1 MKQWLCIVS
10 IFLLS
15 ACASQKPS
23 EVKMDVYTK
32 KLESEEVYLLFAVYY
47 AEEVQSDLSKLAE
60 LFDKKANEVC
70 SNGFSFDDGNPL
82 MLDKLETKE
91 LVSWYAEK
99 HFQFASSNSRF
110 DSTSSTQKV
119 AKCKPI

>member
-1 MKQWLCIVS
+1 MKQWLSIVS

-15 ACASQKPS
+15 ACASQTPS

-32 KLESEEVYLLFAVYY
+32 KLESGEAYLLFAVYY
-47 AEEVQSDLSKLAE
+47 AEEVQPDLSKLTE

-70 SNGFSFDDGNPL
+70 SNGFSFDDGNAL
-82 MLDKLETKE
+82 ILEKFDTKE
-91 LVSWYAEK
+91 LMYWYASK
-99 HFQFASSNSRF
+99 HAQFASSNSRF

>member
-23 EVKMDVYTK
+23 EVKVDVYTK
-32 KLESEEVYLLFAVYY
+32 KLESEEVYLLLAVYY
-47 AEEVQSDLSKLAE
+47 TEEVQSDFSKLAE

-70 SNGFSFDDGNPL
+70 SNGFSFDDGN
-82 MLDKLETKE
+82 KLETKE